1 MRWHFYSEIS
11 QFFSG
16 EKPMRRFGIAALGLI
31 LAAASGASA
40 AETASAVISQ
50 TGTTG
55 SDFDYSIVLHN
66 NSTDGSAIGT
76 FWYAWVP
83 GEDFMKSNPV
93 SETNPSGWTANI
105 TSSAGY
111 AIQWVAGA
119 GSTIPAGGSATFS
132 FVSPDDFA
140 TMTGNS
146 PYYTP
151 ATPVGTSFVYK
162 GGPFS
167 DGGFQFVVA
176 APEPA
181 SVGML
186 GALAMF
192 ALKRGRRAM

>member
-1 MRWHFYSEIS
+1 
-11 QFFSG
+11 
-16 EKPMRRFGIAALGLI
+16 MRRFGIAALGLI

-50 TGTTG
+50 TGTSG
-55 SDFDYSIVLHN
+55 PNFDYSIVLHN
-66 NSTDGSAIGT
+66 TSTDGSAIGT

-93 SETNPSGWTANI
+93 SVTNPNGWGDNI
-105 TSSAGY
+105 TSSAGF

-119 GSTIPAGGSATFS
+119 GSAIPAGGSDTFS

-146 PYYTP
+146 PYYSP
-151 ATPVGTSFVYK
+151 ATPIGTSYVYS

-167 DGGFQFVVA
+167 DGGFRFVVA
-176 APEPA
+176 VPEPA
-181 SVGML
+181 SIGML
-186 GALAMF
+186 RTLAVF
-192 ALKRGRRAM
+192 ALKRSRRVV